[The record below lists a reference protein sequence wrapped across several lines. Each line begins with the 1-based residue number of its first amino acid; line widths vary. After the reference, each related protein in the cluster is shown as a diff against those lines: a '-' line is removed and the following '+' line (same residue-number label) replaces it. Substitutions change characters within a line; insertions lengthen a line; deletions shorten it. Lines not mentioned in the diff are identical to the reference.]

1 MKVVGLLVAFIAA
14 QSFAYN
20 TVYSKVEFGKHTVV
34 NTKTKE
40 LQNEEVVSL
49 VVDMNSRSGNEPMVQ
64 IERTMKKSCDH
75 KQTLLLFSGYD
86 MAAKL
91 YKRTYEIQIQRDLS
105 QTCFVTLYASTGVQD
120 KMSAARVT
128 ITPSK

>member
-1 MKVVGLLVAFIAA
+1 MKAFGLLVALIAA

-20 TVYSKVEFGKHTVV
+20 TVYNKVEFGKHTVV
-34 NTKTKE
+34 NTQTKE
-40 LQNEEVVSL
+40 LQNEAVVSL
-49 VVDMNSRSGNEPMVQ
+49 VVDMKSRSGNEPMVQ
-64 IERTMKKSCDH
+64 VERTMKKSCEH

-91 YKRTYEIQIQRDLS
+91 YKRTYEVQVKRDPS
-105 QTCFVTLYASTGVQD
+105 QACFVTLYASTGSQNQ
-120 KMSAARVT
+120 MSAARVT